1 MSSHEG
7 VPRWFAD
14 GAGRQALAV
23 SVGANDARVQPWLK
37 RLPDS
42 MAQLK
47 SLKSLSDGSMN
58 DEASATIGFGVIR
71 TMYEAKMRT
80 QYDTIVRSLASG
92 MSYEQATTKAI
103 GSMDTF
109 LKNLLGKTK

>member
-1 MSSHEG
+1 MADTVG
-7 VPRWFAD
+7 VK
-14 GAGRQALAV
+14 
-23 SVGANDARVQPWLK
+23 DARVQPWLK

-71 TMYEAKMRT
+71 TMHEAKMKT

-92 MSYEQATTKAI
+92 MNFEQATTKAI
-103 GSMDTF
+103 GSMDIF
-109 LKNLLGKTK
+109 LKKLLGKTK